1 MVWRQFRETNGCVV
15 TWLSF
20 SGVDGGK
27 ELGRFSYLARG
38 FNLSVQALGLRSVS
52 SWVKS
57 RFFVKWGCTEILG
70 ACRFLERMPDYSRAH
85 DKDLE
90 TAFFQPV

>member
-1 MVWRQFRETNGCVV
+1 MVWRRFRETNGCVV

-20 SGVDGGK
+20 SGVDEGK
-27 ELGRFSYLARG
+27 GLGRFSYLDRG
-38 FNLSVQALGLRSVS
+38 FNLSVQASGLRSVS

-57 RFFVKWGCTEILG
+57 RFFVKWARAEILG
-70 ACRFLERMPDYSRAH
+70 ACRFLERIPDYSRAH

-90 TAFFQPV
+90 TAFFQPA